1 MNQEKKIFLGDQ
13 INISNLFKFLKKK
26 FDKILKFSLL
36 TTIII
41 FFYFLFK
48 TPQYGAK
55 VSFYTTYNKS
65 NNFSVLNLLPSNF
78 NLKPED
84 SLSFSIDD
92 VLKSEQLLYKVISQ
106 EYFIDNTKISLIEY
120 WGVDYNNFFSVNPLS
135 LILNINSY
143 LMSNKSLTNE
153 KKKINHASYVLSE
166 SIIFEK
172 NDKTMLNS
180 ITVVNEDSQLA
191 YQIVRN
197 IYNEVVKF
205 SYEITNSKGE
215 QKRKFIE
222 SRLYDVKRE
231 MENLED
237 ELLALVEKNKGLTSP
252 SLLLTKSRLEQE
264 IVVKKQIYA
273 TLSSEKELAAIDEK
287 DDTSTIFLLDE
298 PYILPKR
305 IGLSLLEK
313 TIFIFIL
320 SFIGFSSY
328 YIFNERKKL
337 FD

>member
-1 MNQEKKIFLGDQ
+1 
-13 INISNLFKFLKKK
+13 
-26 FDKILKFSLL
+26 
-36 TTIII
+36 
-41 FFYFLFK
+41 
-48 TPQYGAK
+48 
-55 VSFYTTYNKS
+55 
-65 NNFSVLNLLPSNF
+65 
-78 NLKPED
+78 
-84 SLSFSIDD
+84 
-92 VLKSEQLLYKVISQ
+92 
-106 EYFIDNTKISLIEY
+106 
-120 WGVDYNNFFSVNPLS
+120 
-135 LILNINSY
+135 
-143 LMSNKSLTNE
+143 
-153 KKKINHASYVLSE
+153 
-166 SIIFEK
+166 
-172 NDKTMLNS
+172 MLNS

-191 YQIVRN
+191 YQIVKN

-252 SLLLTKSRLEQE
+252 SLLLAKSRLEQE

-273 TLSSEKELAAIDEK
+273 TLSNKFEKELAAIDEK
-287 DDTSTIFLLDE
+287 DNTSTIFLLDE
-298 PYILPKR
+298 PYILPKK

-320 SFIGFSSY
+320 SFIGSSSY

>member
-1 MNQEKKIFLGDQ
+1 
-13 INISNLFKFLKKK
+13 
-26 FDKILKFSLL
+26 
-36 TTIII
+36 
-41 FFYFLFK
+41 
-48 TPQYGAK
+48 
-55 VSFYTTYNKS
+55 
-65 NNFSVLNLLPSNF
+65 
-78 NLKPED
+78 
-84 SLSFSIDD
+84 
-92 VLKSEQLLYKVISQ
+92 
-106 EYFIDNTKISLIEY
+106 
-120 WGVDYNNFFSVNPLS
+120 
-135 LILNINSY
+135 
-143 LMSNKSLTNE
+143 MSNKSLTNE

-191 YQIVRN
+191 YQIVKN

-252 SLLLTKSRLEQE
+252 SLLLAKSRLEQE

-287 DDTSTIFLLDE
+287 DNTSTIFLLDE
-298 PYILPKR
+298 PYILPKK

-320 SFIGFSSY
+320 SFIGSSSY